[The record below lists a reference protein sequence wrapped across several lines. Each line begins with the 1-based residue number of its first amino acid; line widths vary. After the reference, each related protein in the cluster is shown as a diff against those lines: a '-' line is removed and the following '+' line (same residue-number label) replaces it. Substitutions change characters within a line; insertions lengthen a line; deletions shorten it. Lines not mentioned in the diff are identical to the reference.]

1 MYVCINMFYMFT
13 FPNFRV
19 LRQKVP
25 AKYFNIFHNSN
36 FKYEN
41 PSTLL
46 VLGKNKEGIMEKE
59 AFGFFVQIRRVSK
72 EQAR

>member
-1 MYVCINMFYMFT
+1 MFT
-13 FPNFRV
+13 LPNFRV
-19 LRQKVP
+19 LRQKAP

-59 AFGFFVQIRRVSK
+59 AFGFFRTNII
-72 EQAR
+72 